1 MKNLKNDKIES
12 QLLDRRSFIETSAK
26 TVAMIVTATQ
36 FGGMTS
42 LFASEKKVDKADVI
56 YVNGN
61 VYTVNAA
68 QKKAEAFAIKDGKF
82 LAVGTSKEMS
92 VFKDSHTK
100 IVDLKGKFVMPSL
113 IDEHIHPDMGADNY
127 LNVFLPST
135 DNWAT
140 IKQKLTGFAKN
151 NPKKKWIHGSSIDWL
166 LDDNGLIVKY
176 GLPSNKSILDDIIT
190 DRPVA
195 LWDQGAHTMLLNSKA
210 LEELNITDK
219 SPNPDGGIFVKDKNG
234 KLTGVIRETACT
246 LVLNALDNF
255 SKEDWTKKGMIP
267 FLDEMSSYGITG
279 MCDAYAIER
288 NASVFSKLDKGGKL
302 NHWINLYMPTP
313 LEYNDKKR
321 SDNTLDFILNSK
333 KYKTEQVYPAGIK
346 FLLDGSAGGKTA
358 VMLKPFR
365 GEHTYSGKLR
375 YPEDK
380 LTESMQKFS
389 QMGFAIKAHA
399 IGDRSIRLALDVFK
413 TLPKRTSGAMNSVA
427 HGTFI
432 DPADVSRF
440 VSENVVYE
448 ASPAIWFP
456 NTGVPIIKADI
467 GEKRLAHAWPVNKLM
482 TSGAV
487 VSYGSDW
494 PVSMTPNPWPGMESI
509 ITRQIPGGSKE
520 ALNPEFAIDL
530 ASALKIFTL
539 NGAVAMG
546 IDDKTGSIQTGKS
559 ADFIVLQNDLFEISK
574 FDIHKTKVLSTV
586 FRGSEVYSATD
597 KRT

>member
-1 MKNLKNDKIES
+1 MKKTNELKNKQIDS
-12 QLLDRRSFIETSAK
+12 QSPSRRSFIEVSAK
-26 TVAMIVTATQ
+26 TVAIAVTVTH
-36 FGGMTS
+36 FGGLTS
-42 LFASEKKVDKADVI
+42 LASAAQKSERADVI
-56 YVNGN
+56 YLNGN
-61 VYTVNAA
+61 VYTVNVA
-68 QKKAEAFAIKDGKF
+68 QKQAEAFAVKNGKF
-82 LAVGTSKEMS
+82 LAVGTSKEIIT
-92 VFKDSHTK
+92 FKGANTK
-100 IVDLKGKFVMPSL
+100 IVDLKGQFIMPSL

-127 LNVFLPST
+127 LNVFLPAT
-135 DNWAT
+135 DNWDT
-140 IKQKLTGFAKN
+140 IKQKLKDFAKN

-166 LDDNGLIVKY
+166 LDDNGVIEKY
-176 GLPSNKSILDDIIT
+176 NLPSNKSILDDIIK

-195 LWDQGAHTMLLNSKA
+195 IWDQGAHTMLLNSKA
-210 LEELNITDK
+210 LEELKITDK

-288 NASVFSKLDKGGKL
+288 NTSVFSKLDHGGKL

-321 SDNTLDFILNSK
+321 SDNTLEFILNSK
-333 KYKTEQVYPAGIK
+333 KYKTEQVNPAGIK
-346 FLLDGSAGGKTA
+346 FVLDGSAGGKTA

-380 LTESMQKFS
+380 LRESMQKFS
-389 QMGFAIKAHA
+389 KLGFATKAHA
-399 IGDRSIRLALDVFK
+399 IGDRSIRLALDIFK

-440 VSENVVYE
+440 AGENVVYE

-467 GEKRLAHAWPVNKLM
+467 GAKRLAHAWPINKLIN
-482 TSGAV
+482 SGAV

-509 ITRQIPGGSKE
+509 ITRQVPGGSKD

-530 ASALKIFTL
+530 ATALKIFTL

-546 IDDKTGSIQTGKS
+546 IDDKTGSIQAGKS
-559 ADFIVLQNDLFEISK
+559 ADFIILKHDLFAISK
-574 FDIHKTKVLSTV
+574 FDIHKTKIQSTV
-586 FRGSEVYSATD
+586 FRGTEVYRSA
-597 KRT
+597 